1 MNRILINLDA
11 IYQNLETIGS
21 WMEDHGANWTVVT
34 KVLCG
39 HQDTLKA
46 LQYMGVRSMGDSRL
60 ENIRAIERIHP
71 EFESW
76 YLRVPD
82 LTSVSDVIRHADV
95 SLNSEIGVIEALND
109 EARKK
114 DRMHGVVIMIEL
126 GDLREGIL
134 PGSLINFY
142 KHVFHLSNIE
152 VKGIGANLGCMAGV
166 VPTVDQFMQLVLYK
180 ELLELKFEHPLHLVS
195 AGSSAV
201 LPLVLDKQLPKAINH
216 FRIGESIF
224 LGTDLING
232 GILPGLRG
240 DAIVLEAEIAEIKKK
255 GLVPLAE
262 TTSIAPF
269 ISEVSEERIPGQRG
283 FRALISIGHL
293 DTEISGLTPIN
304 PQYSIAG
311 ASSDI
316 TVVNIGDERDGLK
329 VGDTIQFRP
338 NYAAFVRLMNGKYI
352 EKTVLPDVDRFRK
365 NWRADSFEV
374 APVFEQAAQ

>member
-11 IYQNLETIGS
+11 IYENLETIGN
-21 WMEDHGANWTVVT
+21 WMDDHGASWTVVT

-39 HQDTLKA
+39 HKPTLQA

-60 ENIRAIERIHP
+60 ENLETIERIHP

-82 LTSVSDVIRHADV
+82 LTSVSDVVRLADV
-95 SLNSEIGVIEALND
+95 SLNSEIGIIEALND
-109 EARKK
+109 EAAKL

-152 VKGIGANLGCMAGV
+152 VKGIGANLGCLAGV
-166 VPTVDQFMQLVLYK
+166 VPTVDQFMQLVLYR
-180 ELLELKFEHPLHLVS
+180 ELLELKFEHPLRLVS
-195 AGSSAV
+195 AGSTAV
-201 LPLVLDKQLPKAINH
+201 LPLVLDKQLPRAINH
-216 FRIGESIF
+216 FRIGEAIF
-224 LGTDLING
+224 LGTDLVNG

-240 DAIVLEAEIAEIKKK
+240 DAIILEAEIAEIKKK

-269 ISEVSEERIPGQRG
+269 ISEVNEDRAPGQRG
-283 FRALISIGHL
+283 FRALISIGNL
-293 DTEISGLTPIN
+293 DTEISGLTPVN

-311 ASSDI
+311 SSSDI
-316 TVVNIGDERDGLK
+316 TVVNIGDERDGLR

-338 NYAAFVRLMNGKYI
+338 NYAAFVRLMNGRYI
-352 EKTVLPDVDRFRK
+352 EKVVQPPVENFKGNRQK
-365 NWRADSFEV
+365 NSFEV
-374 APVFEQAAQ
+374 APVLNESQE